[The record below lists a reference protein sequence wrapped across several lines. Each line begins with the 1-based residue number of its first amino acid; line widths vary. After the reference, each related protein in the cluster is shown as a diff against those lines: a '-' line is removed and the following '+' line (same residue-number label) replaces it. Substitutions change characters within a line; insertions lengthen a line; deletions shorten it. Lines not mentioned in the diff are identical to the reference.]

1 MHPAVVL
8 YEYAMQL
15 VGKPYI
21 WGGDDPIKG
30 FDCSGL
36 VLELLQAAGVWHGGD
51 ATAMQIANTFKD
63 SVVTDPTFGSLVFF
77 GTGLAE
83 ISHIGFCLNTL
94 QMLEAGGGDHTCVNA
109 DIAAV
114 KNAFVKVRPI
124 SRRKDVV
131 GYRHP
136 PYAWKV

>member
-15 VGKPYI
+15 TGLPYI
-21 WGGDDPIKG
+21 WGGDDPIRG

-36 VLELLQAAGVWHGGD
+36 ILELLQAAGVWQGGD
-51 ATAMQIANTFKD
+51 ATAAQIEAHFKEN
-63 SVVTDPTFGSLVFF
+63 VAAEPTFGTLVFF
-77 GTGLAE
+77 GAGPSA
-83 ISHIGFCLNTL
+83 ISHIGFCLNAT
-94 QMLEAGGGDHTCVNA
+94 QMIEAGGGDHTCVNA
-109 DIAAV
+109 EISAA
-114 KNAFVKVRPI
+114 KNAFVRVRPI

-131 GYRHP
+131 CYRHP